1 MMRRSLPQALIG
13 AGLPAPRALVTVTAS
28 PGP

>member
-1 MMRRSLPQALIG
+1 MMRRSLLQPVLAVRTPV
-13 AGLPAPRALVTVTAS
+13 PAAPVTVTAS

>member
-1 MMRRSLPQALIG
+1 MRRSLPQALLG
-13 AGLPAPRALVTVTAS
+13 AGPPVRRALVTVTAS